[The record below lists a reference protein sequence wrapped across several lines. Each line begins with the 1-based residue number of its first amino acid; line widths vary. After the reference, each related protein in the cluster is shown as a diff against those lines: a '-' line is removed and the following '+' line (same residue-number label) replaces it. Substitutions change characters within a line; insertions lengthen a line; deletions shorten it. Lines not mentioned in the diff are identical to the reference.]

1 MESSKEIT
9 IANANSDEYYIGL
22 DGGTDSVGW
31 AVARPDYTVVK
42 KSGKDLWG
50 VRLFE
55 DGNPAVV
62 RRTNRSARRRTDR
75 RKWRLKLLQEIF
87 DSEITSVDDSFFH
100 RLNESRYWEV
110 DKTVDGTDSLFHDS
124 DFTDKDYHKAFPTI
138 YHLRDYLMNC
148 TEKPDIRLVYLA
160 VAHIIKH
167 RGHFL
172 YEGQPLEETRMFS
185 NVWIQLCDCIDNELE
200 IKGIVNYEN
209 EVKDALLNFNG
220 RTSDLSKALQA
231 ILCRDIDKAQKEQ
244 ADCLKLIAKLLSG
257 EKVSMSKLF
266 DDEEL
271 DELKSIGFKDKAIDE
286 LDSSYEEKLGDER
299 FYLIKSAYEV
309 YAWALFSRILPEGK
323 TLSAMKIEQYDKH
336 RKELSLLKKVVR
348 EYAPEKYSLVF
359 RNEDV
364 EHNYVAY
371 IGTSKKSRSTKDDFY
386 DFLKKKL
393 GNVWDKKDTDSDV
406 MYLFNELEAGNLLPK
421 QVSKENS
428 LIPYQV
434 HLQELDRILANMQK
448 FYPFLNIKDE
458 NGYTPNE
465 KIKKLLTFRI
475 PYYVGPLN
483 DAHKDKGFCWI
494 VKKTDTPVLPWNF
507 EEVVDEQ
514 KCEDRFIGRM
524 TSTCTYLIGEDVL
537 PQNSVLYLKYMCL
550 NELNNLRIGGN
561 KISVELKQRIFNE
574 LFLSG
579 NEGKITNKKLVNYL
593 NAIGVGGVDGAKIKK
608 EDISGIDGDFKSSM
622 APYLKI
628 KGIFLRSNT
637 DIDEETIEKLI
648 FALTVSGDS
657 QKMLKRRIVG
667 ILGED
672 ADEGTVKKLCNLK
685 LAGWGRLSQKLLTG
699 LYITDPATG
708 ECKNIMDML
717 WETNDNLMMLLG
729 SAYKFGDAVKEFN
742 DSRDAKQLGF
752 SYDSLVKDLYVSPA
766 IKRSIWQTLLI
777 VKEIRKIMGHDPKKV
792 FIEMARGATADQKNA
807 RTVSRKDRL
816 LALYKA
822 CKDDV
827 REWIS
832 EIEAIPEDKFRSDKL
847 YLYYT
852 QMGRC
857 MYSGEK
863 IDLNKLLLESDSN
876 KYYDIEHIYPRS
888 KVKDDSLDNRVLVK
902 SMLNRTKENDYPVPS
917 SMRQPQLWKM
927 LYAKELISKEK
938 YMRLT
943 RNTGFTD
950 EELAGFINRQL
961 VETRQSTKA
970 VAKLLEKLLPDTEI
984 VYVKAGLASEF
995 RQEFDFRKSRDA
1007 NDFHHAKDAY
1017 LNIVVGNVYNEKFTK
1032 SPINFIK
1039 TRQQYSIKAET
1050 LFKKLDTVKG
1060 ERVIWSKGENGSI
1073 KTVKERMAKNTPMV
1087 TYYAHEVHGALF
1099 KLQPLRKGKGQL
1111 PVKNTPISDN
1121 PELSIS
1127 RYGGYNEIT
1136 GSYFVLVAY
1145 ETGKKVKKRQKS
1157 IEFIPLYKVNEF
1169 RENPDAICEYLKQKL
1184 KIDNIEIILP
1194 EIKIGTLFKWNG
1206 FPVTLSGRSSDSLIL
1221 KNAAQLRT
1229 TPKQENYLKNISE
1242 YMKKCNKKK
1251 QVLTIVSK
1259 FDKLTKEENL
1269 ELYDYFTKLLTDG
1282 IYSKVFSTQGKFMQQ
1297 KREKFASISTEE
1309 QVKFLSEILKIFQCN
1324 AVRPNLNI
1332 LDGPSEV
1339 GRIIL
1344 SKNLKD
1350 NIPVS
1355 IIHQSV
1361 TGFFTKEV
1369 KINTL

>member
-1 MESSKEIT
+1 MENAKEIT
-9 IANANSDEYYIGL
+9 NVNANSNEYYIGL

-55 DGNPAVV
+55 EGHAAAD
-62 RRTNRSARRRTDR
+62 RRISRSARRRTDR

-87 DSEITSVDDSFFH
+87 DREITSVDDSFFH
-100 RLNESRYWEV
+100 RLNESRYWED

-124 DFTDKDYHKAFPTI
+124 NFTDRDYHKNYPTI

-160 VAHIIKH
+160 IAHIIKH

-185 NVWIQLCDCIDNELE
+185 NVWIQLCECIDNELE
-200 IKGIVNYEN
+200 IKDIINTEN
-209 EVKDALLNFNG
+209 DVKNALLNFNG

-231 ILCRDIDKAQKEQ
+231 ILCRDMDKEQ
-244 ADCLKLIAKLLSG
+244 ADCLKLVAKLLSG

-286 LDSSYEEKLGDER
+286 LDSSYEEKLGEER

-323 TLSAMKIEQYDKH
+323 TLSAMKVEQYDKH
-336 RKELSLLKKVVR
+336 RKELKLLKKVVR
-348 EYAPEKYSLVF
+348 EYAPEKYSLLF
-359 RNEDV
+359 RNEDI
-364 EHNYVAY
+364 EHNYVDY
-371 IGTSKKSRSTKDDFY
+371 IGTSKKTKNRSTKDDFY

-393 GNVWDKKDTDSDV
+393 GEVWDKKDTDSDV
-406 MYLFNELEAGNLLPK
+406 AYLFNEMEADNLLPK

-434 HLQELDRILANMQK
+434 HLQELDKILANMQK
-448 FYPFLNIKDE
+448 FYPFLNIKDK
-458 NGYTPNE
+458 NGYTPSV

-507 EEVVDEQ
+507 EDVVDEE
-514 KCEDRFIGRM
+514 KCEDRFIARM

-537 PQNSVLYLKYMCL
+537 PQNSVLYLKFMCL
-550 NELNNLRIGGN
+550 NELNNLKIGGN
-561 KISVELKQRIFNE
+561 KVSVELKQKIFNE
-574 LFLSG
+574 LFMTCG
-579 NEGKITNKKLVNYL
+579 GKITGKKLVDFL
-593 NAIGVGGVDGAKIKK
+593 NANGVGGIEGAKVTKA
-608 EDISGIDGDFKSSM
+608 DISGIDGDFKSSM
-622 APYLKI
+622 VPYLKI
-628 KGIFLRSNT
+628 KGILNAGNISV
-637 DIDEETIEKLI
+637 DEKTTEKLI

-667 ILGED
+667 ILGNS
-672 ADEGTVKKLCNLK
+672 ADESTVKKLCNLK
-685 LAGWGRLSQKLLTG
+685 LTGWGRLSEKLLTG

-708 ECKNIMDML
+708 ECKNIIDML
-717 WETNDNLMMLLG
+717 WETNDNIMVLLG
-729 SAYKFGDAVKEFN
+729 SAYGFGEKVAEFN
-742 DSRDAKQLGF
+742 NSREAKQLGF
-752 SYDSLVKDLYVSPA
+752 TYDSLVKDLYVSPA

-777 VKEIRKIMGHDPKKV
+777 VKEIRKIMGHDPAKV
-792 FIEMARGATADQKNA
+792 FIEMARGATADQRNK

-816 LALYKA
+816 LNLYKA

-863 IDLNKLLLESDSN
+863 IDLNMLLSDSNSN

-888 KVKDDSLDNRVLVK
+888 KVKDDSIDNRVLVK
-902 SMLNRTKENDYPVPS
+902 SMLNRTKENDYPVPA
-917 SMRQPQLWKM
+917 SMRQPALWKM
-927 LYAKELISKEK
+927 LYAKEFISKEK

-970 VAKLLEKLLPDTEI
+970 VAELLKKLLPDTEI

-995 RQEFDFRKSRDA
+995 RQEFGFRKSRDA
-1007 NDFHHAKDAY
+1007 NNFHHAKDAY

-1039 TRQQYSIKAET
+1039 TRKPYSIKVKT
-1050 LFKKLDTVKG
+1050 LFGLLDTVKG
-1060 ERVIWSKGENGSI
+1060 DRVIWSKGEDGSI

-1087 TYYAHEVHGALF
+1087 TYYAREVHGALF
-1099 KLQPLRKGKGQL
+1099 DLQPVKKGSGQL
-1111 PVKNTPISDN
+1111 PIKNDPIKNN

-1127 RYGGYNEIT
+1127 RYGGYNKVA

-1145 ETGKKVKKRQKS
+1145 EAGKKTKKRQKS
-1157 IEFIPLYKVNEF
+1157 IESVPLYRTEEF
-1169 RENPDAICEYLKQKL
+1169 KKNPEALCDYLKTQL
-1184 KIDNIEIILP
+1184 GVDSIEILIP
-1194 EIKIGTLFKWNG
+1194 EIKIGTLFNWGG
-1206 FPVTLSGRSSDSLIL
+1206 FPLRLAGRTGNSLIART
-1221 KNAAQLRT
+1221 AAELRT
-1229 TPKQENYLKNISE
+1229 TPEQESYLKNISE
-1242 YMKKCNKKK
+1242 YLKKCQEKK
-1251 QVLTIVSK
+1251 QVITIIPK

-1269 ELYDYFTKLLTDG
+1269 VLYDYFTGLLTDG
-1282 IYSKVFSTQGKFMQQ
+1282 IYAKRLSLQGKFLNE
-1297 KREKFASISTEE
+1297 KREMFKELSSED
-1309 QVKFLSEILKIFQCN
+1309 QVRLLAEVLHFFQCN
-1324 AVRPNLNI
+1324 PVLSDLSLLN
-1332 LDGPSEV
+1332 GV
-1339 GRIIL
+1339 AHAGGMNL
-1344 SKNLKD
+1344 SKNLDDK
-1350 NIPVS
+1350 IPVS

-1369 KINTL
+1369 KLNTL